1 MQTVLVEIRN
11 NKVLKLLQAL
21 EELDLIRLLKK
32 NATIQKEKLS
42 DKFGGKLHLTDE
54 EYKDFQ
60 HMAVTN
66 LWMTCHCR
74 IILSLLKTVLV
85 SLYIKAYYYNIFK
98 R

>member
-54 EYKDFQ
+54 EYKDFKQ
-60 HMAVTN
+60 HISHGSNEFMDD
-66 LWMTCHCR
+66 LP
-74 IILSLLKTVLV
+74 L
-85 SLYIKAYYYNIFK
+85 
-98 R
+98 

>member
-60 HMAVTN
+60 QHISHGSNEFMDD
-66 LWMTCHCR
+66 LP
-74 IILSLLKTVLV
+74 L
-85 SLYIKAYYYNIFK
+85 
-98 R
+98 